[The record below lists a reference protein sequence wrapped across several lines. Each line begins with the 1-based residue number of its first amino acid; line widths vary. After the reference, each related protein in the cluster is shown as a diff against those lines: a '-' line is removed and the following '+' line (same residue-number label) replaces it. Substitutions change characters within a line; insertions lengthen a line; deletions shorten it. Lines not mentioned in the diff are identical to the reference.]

1 MFNYFDLSIIP
12 TFLSRFKVEKILA
25 IGLSNELILDE
36 IISYCNKSTTL
47 YAIDPKGNNY
57 SSKDDIVNGI
67 ATFGVYLSDQ
77 EAFTLLS
84 RLSKKGDLYSMEDLY
99 NYIISN

>member
-1 MFNYFDLSIIP
+1 MHL
-12 TFLSRFKVEKILA
+12 
-25 IGLSNELILDE
+25 
-36 IISYCNKSTTL
+36 L

-57 SSKDDIVNGI
+57 SSKEDSISGI
-67 ATFGVYLSDQ
+67 ASFGVYLSEQ

-84 RLSKKGDLYSMEDLY
+84 RLLKKGNLYSMEDLY